1 MEQERMHPPE
11 NCVAIYVYPWP
22 CWQVLL
28 FSYLSL
34 DTNEYRGLSLQC
46 GATSVRKMHSAFFIC
61 L

>member
-1 MEQERMHPPE
+1 MHPPE

-28 FSYLSL
+28 FSYL
-34 DTNEYRGLSLQC
+34 GLTLQC
-46 GATSVRKMHSAFFIC
+46 GATSERKMHSAFFIC